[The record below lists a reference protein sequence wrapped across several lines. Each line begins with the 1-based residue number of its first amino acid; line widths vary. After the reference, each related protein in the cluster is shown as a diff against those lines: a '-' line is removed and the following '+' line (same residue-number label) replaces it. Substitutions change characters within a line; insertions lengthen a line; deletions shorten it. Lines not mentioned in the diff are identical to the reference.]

1 MCSLI
6 IMIPINIILYF
17 LLFEVCNC
25 FLFPV
30 KLKQFFNI
38 YKSPIISIEVYNG
51 INTRGISSFITN
63 ERYGI
68 LPNNQ
73 YNEMIGMIERDFSYR
88 RKNCFSKLPFTIL
101 VAIKD
106 HNVVGVITVEC
117 CDIDINEKKENHPV
131 ISNLIVSS
139 KMRRKGIAKSLT
151 IRAEKIVK
159 SFYYKKIY
167 LFVNKENIPAIQL
180 YKSRGYK
187 SIVDEKQSTRIIFQ
201 NNRFRNVECVNL
213 MMSKRL

>member
-1 MCSLI
+1 
-6 IMIPINIILYF
+6 MILRNIIVYF
-17 LLFEVCNC
+17 LLFGICNC
-25 FLFPV
+25 FTFIE
-30 KLKQFFNI
+30 NI
-38 YKSPIISIEVYNG
+38 KNIFTPNKPSAISIETYNSV
-51 INTRGISSFITN
+51 NTRGISSFITN

-101 VAIKD
+101 VAMKD
-106 HNVVGVITVEC
+106 DNVVGVITVEC

-159 SFYYKKIY
+159 
-167 LFVNKENIPAIQL
+167 
-180 YKSRGYK
+180 
-187 SIVDEKQSTRIIFQ
+187 
-201 NNRFRNVECVNL
+201 
-213 MMSKRL
+213 

>member
-1 MCSLI
+1 M
-6 IMIPINIILYF
+6 
-17 LLFEVCNC
+17 
-25 FLFPV
+25 
-30 KLKQFFNI
+30 
-38 YKSPIISIEVYNG
+38 YKSPTISIEVYNG
-51 INTRGISSFITN
+51 INTRGISSFITH

-68 LPNNQ
+68 LPNNL
-73 YNEMIGMIERDFSYR
+73 YNEMIGMMDRDFSSR
-88 RKNCFSKLPFTIL
+88 RKNCYSNLPFTIL
-101 VAIKD
+101 LAIKD
-106 HNVVGVITVEC
+106 DNVVGVITVEC
-117 CDIDINEKKENHPV
+117 CYINEEKENYPV